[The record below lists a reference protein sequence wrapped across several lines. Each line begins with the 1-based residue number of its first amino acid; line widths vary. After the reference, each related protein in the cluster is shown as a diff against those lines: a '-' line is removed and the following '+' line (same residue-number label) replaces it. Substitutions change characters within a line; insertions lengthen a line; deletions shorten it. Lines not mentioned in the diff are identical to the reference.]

1 MFAMDHEDG
10 TFISR
15 DRFLRQGLKIMRQE
29 KAMREEWEAEQVA
42 HAEILETE
50 REVSQDIGLLEG
62 KLKREELKEE
72 LFTYLD
78 SLKRVSISEIIER
91 KNYS

>member
-10 TFISR
+10 IFVSM

-29 KAMREEWEAEQVA
+29 KAAREEWEAEWAA
-42 HAEILETE
+42 HAEILELE

-62 KLKREELKEE
+62 KVKREELKE
-72 LFTYLD
+72 
-78 SLKRVSISEIIER
+78 
-91 KNYS
+91 

>member
-10 TFISR
+10 TFVSS

-29 KAMREEWEAEQVA
+29 RAMREEWEAERAA
-42 HAEILETE
+42 HAEILEIE
-50 REVSQDIGLLEG
+50 REVSQDISLLEG
-62 KLKREELKEE
+62 KLKREELKKE

-78 SLKRVSISEIIER
+78 SLE
-91 KNYS
+91 